1 MSSTPHP
8 FIPGLVREVYIAG
21 SRHSANT
28 PQLIRSEVN
37 DDTSVDFEWQAV
49 GSSIYRVTAK
59 GMLPGSSIDA
69 FKVVC
74 SCPDGDIGRE
84 MHPVYLKKCMFAS
97 MERLHLIRS
106 LTLHAG

>member
-1 MSSTPHP
+1 MHCIIALPASDAQPFASRDFPTMSTPHP

-37 DDTSVDFEWQAV
+37 DDTSVDFEWQAE

-59 GMLPGSSIDA
+59 GMLTGSSIDA

-74 SCPDGDIGRE
+74 SCPD
-84 MHPVYLKKCMFAS
+84 
-97 MERLHLIRS
+97 
-106 LTLHAG
+106 